1 MKLKASTVLFF
12 ACMFLTNASYCAA
25 REESDSSD
33 ALISRARLQQLW
45 AEETPPM
52 KMRAEIEVAGANG
65 ATAQGDYTFDWVS
78 PSQWREQI
86 HFANYERLRV
96 RDAKGYW
103 QKGTLEYQ
111 PALIYQLSG
120 LLYLKSVLRVRPT
133 QTLSKIKRR
142 EKDGVRQK
150 CVEVK
155 WVKAVDRV
163 LCFDDTSGTLIS
175 IEYPQGEHQAAPGIS
190 RIEFRAFNSAGGKL
204 VPYEI
209 RALKDR
215 KVVAAVKVLEI
226 AKITEVNP
234 ALFNA
239 PANAELW
246 AQCDDMQD
254 AEPVDRVQPKYSP
267 GARANGVAVRI
278 ILYGVVEADGS
289 LSHVTVIQGANTDM
303 NTAAFE
309 AYRRWRYKPAQCG
322 QTPIRVETSMFFDFW
337 H

>member
-1 MKLKASTVLFF
+1 
-12 ACMFLTNASYCAA
+12 
-25 REESDSSD
+25 
-33 ALISRARLQQLW
+33 
-45 AEETPPM
+45 M
-52 KMRAEIEVAGANG
+52 KMRAEIQVAGANG
-65 ATAQGDYTFDWVS
+65 TTAQGDYTLDWVS
-78 PSQWREQI
+78 PAQWREQI

-96 RDAKGYW
+96 GDAKGYW
-103 QKGTLEYQ
+103 QKGTLDYQ

-120 LLYLKSVLRVRPT
+120 LLYLKSVLRVRTT
-133 QTLSKIKRR
+133 QTLSKIKRQ

-175 IEYPQGEHQAAPGIS
+175 IDYPQGEHQAAPGIS
-190 RIEFRAFNSAGGKL
+190 RIEFGDFSSAGGKL

-209 RALKDR
+209 RALRDR
-215 KVVAAVKVLEI
+215 KVVATLKVLEI
-226 AKITEVNP
+226 AKITEVNR
-234 ALFNA
+234 ALFDA

-246 AQCDDMQD
+246 PQCDDMQD
-254 AEPVDRVQPKYSP
+254 AEPVDRVLASHSP
-267 GARANGVAVRI
+267 AAVPFGAPVRI

-289 LSHVTVIQGANTDM
+289 LSHVTIIQGANTDL

-309 AYRRWRYKPAQCG
+309 AFRRWRYKPAQCG
-322 QTPIRVETSMFFDFW
+322 QTPIRVETSMWFDFS

>member
-1 MKLKASTVLFF
+1 MKLNASAVLLL
-12 ACMFLTNASYCAA
+12 AYMFLTNASHCAA
-25 REESDSSD
+25 QEAPASSD

-45 AEETPPM
+45 AEGTAPM
-52 KMRAEIEVAGANG
+52 KMRAEIQVAGPNG
-65 ATAQGDYTFDWVS
+65 TTAQGDYTLDWVS

-86 HFANYERLRV
+86 RFANYERLRV
-96 RDAKGYW
+96 SDTKGYW
-103 QKGTLEYQ
+103 QKATLDYQ

-120 LLYLKSVLRVRPT
+120 LLSLKLVLRVRPT
-133 QTLSKIKRR
+133 QTLSKIKSR
-142 EKDGVRQK
+142 EKDGVRTK

-163 LCFDDTSGTLIS
+163 LCFDDTSGTLVS
-175 IEYPQGEHQAAPGIS
+175 IEYPQGEHLAAPGIS
-190 RIEFRAFNSAGGKL
+190 RIEFGAFNSAGGKL
-204 VPYEI
+204 VPYEV

-215 KVVAAVKVLEI
+215 KVVATVKVLEI

-246 AQCDDMQD
+246 PQCDDMED
-254 AEPVDRVQPKYSP
+254 AEPENRVQPRPLP
-267 GARANGVAVRI
+267 GAVPFGAPVRI

-289 LSHVTVIQGANTDM
+289 LSHVTVIQGANTDL

-309 AYRRWRYKPAQCG
+309 AFRRWHYKPAQCA

>member
-1 MKLKASTVLFF
+1 MKLKASAVLFL
-12 ACMFLTNASYCAA
+12 AYMLLPNASYCAA
-25 REESDSSD
+25 QEASASSD
-33 ALISRARLQQLW
+33 ALISHARLQQLW
-45 AEETPPM
+45 AEGTPPM
-52 KMRAEIEVAGANG
+52 KMRAEIQVAGG
-65 ATAQGDYTFDWVS
+65 DGTPAQGDYTLDWVS
-78 PSQWREQI
+78 PSQWREEI

-96 RDAKGYW
+96 HDAKGYW
-103 QKGTLEYQ
+103 QKGTLDYE
-111 PALIYQLSG
+111 PALIYDLSG
-120 LLYLKSVLRVRPT
+120 LLYLKPVLRVRST
-133 QTLSKIKRR
+133 QTLSKIKSL

-163 LCFDDTSGTLIS
+163 LCFDDASGALIS
-175 IEYPQGEHQAAPGIS
+175 SEYPQGEHQAAPGIS
-190 RIEFRAFNSAGGKL
+190 RIEFGAFNSVGGKL

-226 AKITEVNP
+226 TEITKVNP
-234 ALFNA
+234 TLFNA
-239 PANAELW
+239 PASAELW
-246 AQCDDMQD
+246 PQCDDMQD
-254 AEPVDRVQPKYSP
+254 AEPVDRVPPRYSS
-267 GARANGVAVRI
+267 GARANGVPVRI

-289 LSHVTVIQGANTDM
+289 LSHVTIIQGANTDL

-309 AYRRWRYKPAQCG
+309 AFRRWRYRPAQCG